1 MLIVAKMVKQK
12 SLFIKILTVSASLL
26 ILSAC
31 STTHSPKLVA
41 SCAQALDKATQEYAT
56 AESLGFRDTSKMS
69 KASSLIAAA
78 KIKQQE
84 DKYPNCIN
92 KVQRASAYI
101 RQAQVSTAN
110 LKP

>member
-1 MLIVAKMVKQK
+1 MLKQTPH
-12 SLFIKILTVSASLL
+12 FIKILTVSTGLL
-26 ILSAC
+26 FLSAC

-41 SCAQALDKATQEYAT
+41 GCAQALDKATKEYAT
-56 AESLGFRDTSKMS
+56 AESIGFRDATKMS

-78 KIKQQE
+78 KVQQQA

-101 RQAQVSTAN
+101 RQAQVSSSQ
-110 LKP
+110 L